1 MFYQGVQLEYSVY
14 SEDSDCSNDGADQK
28 NYKYDNKERKE
39 ECFID
44 LWAFL
49 DCVLDDS
56 FKELEMHVAFP
67 GCEPNPKLIQT
78 IVKRSPLL
86 EKLELDFSLM
96 KTGSKIS
103 ILKPMFSPLAFLEH
117 LTELRLLWLKEL
129 NKDVKLRPTLLNL
142 VGKSCPLLST
152 LVVLGGR
159 VFTKKEIYGLF
170 VGDLVQDTIPKGSE
184 TAEWFEDYEFSR
196 LKVPEKFLVPM
207 CFTLKELRLDDDVDR
222 GSSTLEIYEASAIF
236 ILHHLPLL
244 EKLSLPLPTAVAIKS
259 LYGQSQVKFEILCEK
274 ATQRRIK
281 GSSQPN
287 FKSSFTGILL
297 FYLIHHLYCSN

>member
-1 MFYQGVQLEYSVY
+1 MFYQGVQQEYSVY
-14 SEDSDCSNDGADQK
+14 SDDSDCSNDEADQK
-28 NYKYDNKERKE
+28 DHKYDNKERKE
-39 ECFID
+39 ECFVD

-49 DCVLDDS
+49 DCVLDNS

-96 KTGSKIS
+96 KTWTKINM
-103 ILKPMFSPLAFLEH
+103 LKPMFSPLAFLEH

-170 VGDLVQDTIPKGSE
+170 VGDLVQDTIPRGSE

-196 LKVPEKFLVPM
+196 LKVPEKILVPM
-207 CFTLKELRLDDDVDR
+207 CFTLKELRLSGHGKSNDHLETY
-222 GSSTLEIYEASAIF
+222 GSSAIF
-236 ILHHLPLL
+236 ILRHIPLL
-244 EKLSLPLPTAVAIKS
+244 EKLDLPLPIAVPIKS
-259 LYGQSQVKFEILCEK
+259 LYEQSQVKFEKDFET
-274 ATQRRIK
+274 AFQRRVR
-281 GSSQPN
+281 GPSETN
-287 FKSSFTGILL
+287 LKSPFSGK
-297 FYLIHHLYCSN
+297 C